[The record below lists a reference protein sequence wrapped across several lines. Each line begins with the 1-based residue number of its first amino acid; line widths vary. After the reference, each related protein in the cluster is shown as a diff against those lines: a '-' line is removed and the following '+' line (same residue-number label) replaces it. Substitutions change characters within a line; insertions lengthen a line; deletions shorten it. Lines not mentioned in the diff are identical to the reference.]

1 VGISGIQLCWAH
13 ILLKANAIK
22 AKVPKSSDISLKF
35 LVGVENGQLGM
46 EVANG
51 HGGGTYEGVF
61 AWLARDTHEILVTRH
76 SSRVQLVTP
85 RGAAAYS
92 GMCSWLL
99 RIVQLVTFCL
109 E

>member
-1 VGISGIQLCWAH
+1 LAASGVGISGIQLCWAH
-13 ILLKANAIK
+13 ILLKANSIK

-61 AWLARDTHEILVTRH
+61 AWLARETHEILVTL
-76 SSRVQLVTP
+76 Q
-85 RGAAAYS
+85 G
-92 GMCSWLL
+92 CSWLL
-99 RIVQLVTFCL
+99 REVLLLTQECAAGYS